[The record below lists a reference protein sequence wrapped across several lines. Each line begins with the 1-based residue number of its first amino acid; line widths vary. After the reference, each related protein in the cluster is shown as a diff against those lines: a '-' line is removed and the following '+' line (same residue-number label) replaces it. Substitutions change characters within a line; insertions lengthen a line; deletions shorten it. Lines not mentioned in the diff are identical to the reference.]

1 MNNFLKTLG
10 VLFVTLLLQ
19 VLLFRFGVFF
29 GGKGMIF
36 FHLYG
41 LVLFPIGLNRTGYL
55 FLGAVTG
62 ALLDLVLLTGGLH
75 MAAGTALGMIL
86 PHLASVIAPRDG
98 FVKGHVIN
106 ALKDGWRTFV
116 LYSFLVSVIYS
127 SVLFAIEGGRMGL
140 VLSALW
146 KGLLSG
152 FLNLVLM
159 VLAQGL
165 FGIKRNNKKSK
176 VSAYPWS

>member
-1 MNNFLKTLG
+1 M
-10 VLFVTLLLQ
+10 
-19 VLLFRFGVFF
+19 
-29 GGKGMIF
+29 
-36 FHLYG
+36 
-41 LVLFPIGLNRTGYL
+41 
-55 FLGAVTG
+55 
-62 ALLDLVLLTGGLH
+62 
-75 MAAGTALGMIL
+75 
-86 PHLASVIAPRDG
+86 

-116 LYSFLVSVIYS
+116 LYSFIISVIYS

-140 VLSALW
+140 LLSAVW

-152 FLNLVLM
+152 LLNLVLM

-165 FGIKRNNKKSK
+165 FGLKRNNKKSK

>member
-1 MNNFLKTLG
+1 
-10 VLFVTLLLQ
+10 
-19 VLLFRFGVFF
+19 
-29 GGKGMIF
+29 MIF

-127 SVLFAIEGGRMGL
+127 SVLFAIEGGKNGISTVRSLERVAVRGFE
-140 VLSALW
+140 
-146 KGLLSG
+146 SG
-152 FLNLVLM
+152 VDGACSRI
-159 VLAQGL
+159 VW
-165 FGIKRNNKKSK
+165 NKEG
-176 VSAYPWS
+176 